1 MDIRLLLDSAGP
13 HCQPLK
19 CGEGQ
24 RAFLILKDGFEGRTA
39 DGSGVIVATISAV
52 TLLCANAGGGRWDYL
67 FSIEPEEIA
76 PTQTVAASDIA
87 SVCCLECDSEA
98 LLRKIRRAEARDFTI
113 ESFRIFGDEEGV
125 EAGEFRL
132 FRKHSSIL
140 LQAMEV
146 SVARIDGGYPY
157 AYEPGKLTVR
167 PVSTPAQ
174 ALGPWGTIGDGAV
187 IDPASSTPLTAR
199 FEFVPP
205 LLLDGGRAFG
215 VNALPETAGAHF
227 GLEVHLQFS
236 LDNDSP

>member
-39 DGSGVIVATISAV
+39 DGSGVIVATISAAS
-52 TLLCANAGGGRWDYL
+52 LLCANGGGGRWDYL
-67 FSIEPEEIA
+67 FSIDPAEVA
-76 PTQTVAASDIA
+76 PTMTVSASDVA

-113 ESFRIFGDEEGV
+113 ESFRIFGDEEEV

-132 FRKHSSIL
+132 FRKHTDVVLI
-140 LQAMEV
+140 AMEI
-146 SVARIDGGYPY
+146 SVARIHGGYGY
-157 AYEPGKLTVR
+157 AEPGKLTVK
-167 PVSTPAQ
+167 PISTPEQ
-174 ALGPWGTIGDGAV
+174 ALGPWSEIGAGA
-187 IDPASSTPLTAR
+187 ILDPASSTPMTAR
-199 FEFVPP
+199 FEFLPP
-205 LLLDGGRAFG
+205 LLLEGGRAFG
-215 VNALPETAGAHF
+215 VNVLPELEGSF
-227 GLEVHLQFS
+227 SGLEIHLQFS